1 MIPLLCSYYVLQ
13 YNSNSDPERD
23 RRDSPSDHEFS
34 ESGEE
39 EEKMEEVVDD
49 KADDVEEEG
58 ASDGME
64 DGHHGGGD
72 QGDGAAVL
80 EEVIRK
86 ILAIKD

>member
-1 MIPLLCSYYVLQ
+1 
-13 YNSNSDPERD
+13 
-23 RRDSPSDHEFS
+23 
-34 ESGEE
+34 
-39 EEKMEEVVDD
+39 MEEVVDD

>member
-1 MIPLLCSYYVLQ
+1 
-13 YNSNSDPERD
+13 
-23 RRDSPSDHEFS
+23 
-34 ESGEE
+34 
-39 EEKMEEVVDD
+39 MEEVKV
-49 KADDVEEEG
+49 ADDVEEEG

-72 QGDGAAVL
+72 HGDGAAVL

>member
-13 YNSNSDPERD
+13 HNSNSDPERD
-23 RRDSPSDHEFS
+23 RRDSPSDHESS
-34 ESGEE
+34 ESGEK
-39 EEKMEEVVDD
+39 EEKMEEVKV
-49 KADDVEEEG
+49 ADDVDEEG
-58 ASDGME
+58 TSDGME

-72 QGDGAAVL
+72 HGDGAAVL